1 MAAQTFSLERVNTP
15 TGQMLVVTDDEC
27 CLRAVD
33 WEDHEQRMLG
43 LLRRQYGASAFRLRE
58 ASHQSAARR
67 ALLAYFEGDMDAVAR
82 QPTATNGTDFQRKVW
97 CALRRIPVGLTIR
110 YGALAARIGRPAA
123 ARAVGLANGANPIAI
138 IVPCHRVIGANAS
151 LTGYGGGLDRKRW
164 LLAHENACPAPH
176 GSSMPGGRH
185 DP

>member
-1 MAAQTFSLERVNTP
+1 MATQTFSLERVNTP
-15 TGQMLVVTDDEC
+15 TGQMLVVTNDEC

-97 CALRRIPVGLTIR
+97 CALR
-110 YGALAARIGRPAA
+110 
-123 ARAVGLANGANPIAI
+123 
-138 IVPCHRVIGANAS
+138 AS
-151 LTGYGGGLDRKRW
+151 LSGSPSDMAPWRPGSAGLQRHAPWDWRMVPTPSPSSF
-164 LLAHENACPAPH
+164 LAIA
-176 GSSMPGGRH
+176 
-185 DP
+185 